1 MSLATK
7 RAKLL
12 TGGMTVAIITG
23 SLYGAGLKSRSEQKH
38 KAENER
44 KQSPIEALNVLQVAR
59 DELVVKRNRLEKQ
72 IQDVKMRQ
80 AKRKAEL
87 AVNRPQEG

>member
-1 MSLATK
+1 MSLVTK

-23 SLYGAGLKSRSEQKH
+23 SLYGAGLKSRSEQNQ
-38 KAENER
+38 KAEKER
-44 KQSPIEALNVLQVAR
+44 QQSPAEALNVLQIAR

-72 IQDVKMRQ
+72 IQNVKIRQ
-80 AKRKAEL
+80 AKRKAEQTMSK
-87 AVNRPQEG
+87 PQNG